1 MLASTRKSVHAVNN
15 APRKRCQECKCTD
28 KTDFLWEEPMFGKEL
43 DKDAQIWE
51 TYVEQTERSDKE
63 VVKEWNDSLDAA
75 LFSAVTTSLVL
86 ESLRQLQPDPVVQ
99 ELLTLS
105 HILLAAPEERRAVS
119 YAVSRPPSSQS
130 TPSGTSV
137 LINALWFL
145 SLGLSVVV
153 SLAAMLAKGWCN
165 EFMAHRTGTK
175 YEQGRKRQ
183 LKWDG
188 IESWGMQ
195 RMFLYLPTLMHLAI
209 LLFGIGLA
217 MYLWTIN
224 IKVAIPI
231 VVLSSISTLLYIIAT
246 ILPRIYSN
254 CPYSTPFSESLV
266 PSGIHRQASMLG
278 RWLRNLARL
287 STNGLWRVAQSPR
300 IVIYKI
306 AHELL
311 GLCEDSP
318 PLNNPTSSVQK
329 ANENNQPTCH
339 RSSSHSSEI
348 IHEVSLAQPRTESPM
363 DTIDCHILRWLIQ
376 YCEEERMVDTA
387 LLSMAGAS
395 RELPRAPLVEAH
407 ILELIC
413 SRLSAHFVE
422 ALRKDSVCN
431 NSYALSRVL
440 LYTRAFLW
448 LSTSDSDYG
457 LGFDRWSDQSK
468 KKYNGYSARLPNNTL
483 ADFFHRF
490 RAYLYEIESTD
501 TLVID
506 PHLAAITASIVI
518 PTAHYYGGSQRPM
531 SGAWAET
538 PLGWFS
544 PIGARNLS
552 IRLIQRHVDG
562 VELLHNSALL
572 ALLQATPHWMIET
585 LNTMDDDA
593 KSTPIIL
600 LVKLLRKCAHA
611 DIELRHAIGLSLTVA
626 AIILHPMYPS
636 MKRYT
641 AAPEGIQARLVDI
654 YSYHTIHRYRDSQS
668 LLVFGLLG
676 LLQEQCFND
685 SQIVLI
691 SEALKQIESFTDVP
705 QHIHT
710 LPESFT
716 FRRQCGQLVLHHIRA
731 AQENKSKYSNA
742 SIAKLLEPVYATVT
756 PSEGKIFAF
765 VLSLTCDLSD
775 PKYAELQ
782 KICFQALNF
791 GDLFPSSSNRLT
803 GSLNLL
809 AQPEL
814 LDRLLQLSLSDGDKH
829 IITFAM
835 VYVWKMTERLI
846 QQESQRGSRKSWA
859 LGGPYFPDAPQ
870 DSTRAQLTRLLGA
883 TAHVALRKTVPNLP
897 AFPRHIYQTGLADKW
912 YPLLVKLSV
921 KRTTAE
927 DVIASGIVCA
937 MIYSLDGNE
946 AAHGTPHCVEL
957 QDGKGWR
964 MKLEELRRPSWAV
977 QLC

>member
-1 MLASTRKSVHAVNN
+1 MLASTRKSMHAVNN

-99 ELLTLS
+99 ELLNLS

-119 YAVSRPPSSQS
+119 YAVSRPPSSQF

-217 MYLWTIN
+217 LYLWTIN
-224 IKVAIPI
+224 IEVAIPI
-231 VVLSSISTLLYIIAT
+231 VVLSGISTLLYIIAT

-254 CPYSTPFSESLV
+254 C
-266 PSGIHRQASMLG
+266 IHRQASMLG
-278 RWLRNLARL
+278 RWLWNLARL
-287 STNGLWRVAQSPR
+287 STNGFRRVAQFPTT
-300 IVIYKI
+300 VIYKI
-306 AHELL
+306 THELL

-318 PLNNPTSSVQK
+318 PPNNPTPSVQNT
-329 ANENNQPTCH
+329 NENNQPTYH
-339 RSSSHSSEI
+339 RSSSLSSEI
-348 IHEVSLAQPRTESPM
+348 INEVSLAQPRTESPM

-376 YCEEERMVDTA
+376 YCEDERMVDTA

-483 ADFFHRF
+483 ADFFRRF

-501 TLVID
+501 TVVID
-506 PHLAAITASIVI
+506 SHLAAIIASIVI
-518 PTAHYYGGSQRPM
+518 PTAHYY
-531 SGAWAET
+531 
-538 PLGWFS
+538 
-544 PIGARNLS
+544 
-552 IRLIQRHVDG
+552 
-562 VELLHNSALL
+562 AL
-572 ALLQATPHWMIET
+572 
-585 LNTMDDDA
+585 
-593 KSTPIIL
+593 
-600 LVKLLRKCAHA
+600 
-611 DIELRHAIGLSLTVA
+611 
-626 AIILHPMYPS
+626 
-636 MKRYT
+636 
-641 AAPEGIQARLVDI
+641 
-654 YSYHTIHRYRDSQS
+654 
-668 LLVFGLLG
+668 
-676 LLQEQCFND
+676 
-685 SQIVLI
+685 
-691 SEALKQIESFTDVP
+691 
-705 QHIHT
+705 
-710 LPESFT
+710 
-716 FRRQCGQLVLHHIRA
+716 
-731 AQENKSKYSNA
+731 
-742 SIAKLLEPVYATVT
+742 
-756 PSEGKIFAF
+756 
-765 VLSLTCDLSD
+765 
-775 PKYAELQ
+775 
-782 KICFQALNF
+782 
-791 GDLFPSSSNRLT
+791 
-803 GSLNLL
+803 
-809 AQPEL
+809 
-814 LDRLLQLSLSDGDKH
+814 
-829 IITFAM
+829 
-835 VYVWKMTERLI
+835 
-846 QQESQRGSRKSWA
+846 
-859 LGGPYFPDAPQ
+859 
-870 DSTRAQLTRLLGA
+870 
-883 TAHVALRKTVPNLP
+883 
-897 AFPRHIYQTGLADKW
+897 
-912 YPLLVKLSV
+912 
-921 KRTTAE
+921 
-927 DVIASGIVCA
+927 
-937 MIYSLDGNE
+937 
-946 AAHGTPHCVEL
+946 
-957 QDGKGWR
+957 
-964 MKLEELRRPSWAV
+964 
-977 QLC
+977 

>member
-1 MLASTRKSVHAVNN
+1 MLASTRKSMHAVNN

-63 VVKEWNDSLDAA
+63 VVKEWNDSLDVLLLFAA

-99 ELLTLS
+99 ELLNLS

-119 YAVSRPPSSQS
+119 YAYHWRLCWRKAGVTSLWRTELGRSTSRAAKGNSN
-130 TPSGTSV
+130 GM
-137 LINALWFL
+137 
-145 SLGLSVVV
+145 GLS
-153 SLAAMLAKGWCN
+153 
-165 EFMAHRTGTK
+165 
-175 YEQGRKRQ
+175 
-183 LKWDG
+183 
-188 IESWGMQ
+188 
-195 RMFLYLPTLMHLAI
+195 PI

-217 MYLWTIN
+217 LYLWTIN
-224 IKVAIPI
+224 IEVAIPI
-231 VVLSSISTLLYIIAT
+231 VVLSGISTLLYIIAT

-254 CPYSTPFSESLV
+254 C
-266 PSGIHRQASMLG
+266 IHRQASMLG
-278 RWLRNLARL
+278 RWLWNLARL
-287 STNGLWRVAQSPR
+287 STNGFRRVAQFPTT
-300 IVIYKI
+300 VIYKI
-306 AHELL
+306 THELL

-318 PLNNPTSSVQK
+318 PPNNPTPSVQNT
-329 ANENNQPTCH
+329 NENNQPTYH
-339 RSSSHSSEI
+339 RSSSLSSEI
-348 IHEVSLAQPRTESPM
+348 INEVSLAQPRTESPM

-376 YCEEERMVDTA
+376 YCEDERMVDTA

-483 ADFFHRF
+483 ADFFRRF

-501 TLVID
+501 TVVINS
-506 PHLAAITASIVI
+506 HLAAIIASIVI

-593 KSTPIIL
+593 KRTPIIL
-600 LVKLLRKCAHA
+600 LVKLLRKCAYT
-611 DIELRHAIGLSLTVA
+611 DIKLRHAIGLSLTVA

-636 MKRYT
+636 TKRYT
-641 AAPEGIQARLVDI
+641 AAPEGLQARLVDI
-654 YSYHTIHRYRDSQS
+654 YSYHTIHRYRNSQS

-676 LLQEQCFND
+676 LLQEQFFND

-691 SEALKQIESFTDVP
+691 SEALKQIESFADVP

-765 VLSLTCDLSD
+765 VLSLTCDLND
-775 PKYAELQ
+775 PKYTELQ
-782 KICFQALNF
+782 RICFQALNF

-814 LDRLLQLSLSDGDKH
+814 LDRLLLLSLSDGDKH

-846 QQESQRGSRKSWA
+846 QQESQRGSRKSWP

-883 TAHVALRKTVPNLP
+883 TAYVALRKSVPNLP

-921 KRTTAE
+921 NRTTAE
-927 DVIASGIVCA
+927 DVIASGIICV
-937 MIYSLDGNE
+937 MIHSLDGNE
-946 AAHGTPHCVEL
+946 AAHATPHCVEL
-957 QDGKGWR
+957 QDEEALEGKQFWNRVAIALLGHPIVLALVVSCLG
-964 MKLEELRRPSWAV
+964 KCILRRLSRFN
-977 QLC
+977 